1 MINRLKLSAYSQ
13 KQTKMKTAYIVKA
26 YRTAVGKAP
35 KGVFRFKR
43 ADELAAETIQYMM
56 KELPEFDKKRIDDV
70 IVGNAM
76 PEGSQGLNMARLIS
90 LMGLDVIDVPGVTVN
105 RFCSSG
111 IETIGMAV
119 AKIQAGMGD
128 CIIAGGAES
137 MSSVPMTGFK
147 PELNYDTVVKSG
159 HEDYYWGMGNTAEAV
174 ANEYKISREDQDE
187 FAYNSHMKAL
197 RALAEDRFQDQIV
210 PIDVE
215 QTYIDANGK
224 KATKSYTVNK
234 DEGPRAGTSKEALAK
249 LRAVFAAGGSVT
261 AGNSSQMSDG
271 AAFVMVMSE
280 EMVKELNIEPIARMV
295 NYAAAGVPPRIMGIG
310 PVAAIPKALK
320 QAGLKQNDI
329 ELIELNEAFASQS
342 LAVIREL
349 GLDPDIINVNGGAIA
364 LGHPLGCTG
373 GKLSVQLFDEMRK
386 RDMSGKYGMVTMC
399 VGTGQGAAGIYEF
412 LK

>member
-1 MINRLKLSAYSQ
+1 
-13 KQTKMKTAYIVKA
+13 MKTAYIVKG

-35 KGVFRFKR
+35 KGLFRFKR
-43 ADELAAETIQYMM
+43 TDELAAETIQHMM
-56 KELPEFDKKRIDDV
+56 KELPELDVKRIDDV

-90 LMGLDVIDVPGVTVN
+90 LMGLNSVDVPGVTVN

-111 IETIGMAV
+111 VETIAMAT
-119 AKIQAGMGD
+119 AKIQAGMAD

-137 MSSVPMTGFK
+137 MSAVPMTGYK
-147 PELNYDTVVKSG
+147 PELNYNTVKQG

-174 ANEYKISREDQDE
+174 ANQFKVSRQDQDE
-187 FAYNSHMKAL
+187 FAYHSHMKAL
-197 RALAEDRFQDQIV
+197 KAQAENRFQEQIAPITVDQI
-210 PIDVE
+210 
-215 QTYIDANGK
+215 YLDASGK
-224 KATKSYTVNK
+224 KATKTYTVTK

-295 NYAAAGVPPRIMGIG
+295 NYAAAGVEPRIMGIG

-329 ELIELNEAFASQS
+329 DLIELNEAFASQS

-349 GLDPDIINVNGGAIA
+349 DLNKEIINVNGGAIA

-373 GKLSVQLFDEMRK
+373 AKLSVQLFDEMRK
-386 RDMSGKYGMVTMC
+386 RNMKNKYGMVTMC
-399 VGTGQGAAGIYEF
+399 VGTGQGAAGIFEF
-412 LK
+412 LN

>member
-1 MINRLKLSAYSQ
+1 
-13 KQTKMKTAYIVKA
+13 
-26 YRTAVGKAP
+26 
-35 KGVFRFKR
+35 
-43 ADELAAETIQYMM
+43 M
-56 KELPEFDKKRIDDV
+56 KEVPDFDKKRIDDV

-90 LMGLDVIDVPGVTVN
+90 LMGLDIIDVPGVTVN

-111 IETIGMAV
+111 IETIGMAT
-119 AKIQAGMGD
+119 AKIQSGMAD

-137 MSSVPMTGFK
+137 MSSVPMTGYRS
-147 PELNYDTVVKSG
+147 ELNYDLVNSG

-174 ANEYKISREDQDE
+174 ANEYKVSRKDQDE

-197 RALAEDRFQDQIV
+197 KAQAEDRFQDQIA
-210 PIDVE
+210 PIEVE
-215 QTYIDANGK
+215 QTYLDANGK
-224 KATKSYTVNK
+224 KAKKKYTVTK
-234 DEGPRAGTSKEALAK
+234 DEGPRKGTSVEVLNK

-271 AAFVMVMSE
+271 AAFVLIMSE
-280 EMVKELNIEPIARMV
+280 DMVKELNIKPIARMV

-310 PVAAIPKALK
+310 PVAAIPKVLK

-342 LAVIREL
+342 LAVMREL
-349 GLDPDIINVNGGAIA
+349 DLNQDIVNVNGGAIA

-373 GKLSVQLFDEMRK
+373 AKLSVQLFDEMRK
-386 RDMSGKYGMVTMC
+386 RDMQGKYGMVTMC
-399 VGTGQGAAGIYEF
+399 VGTGQGAAGVFEF
-412 LK
+412 LN

>member
-1 MINRLKLSAYSQ
+1 
-13 KQTKMKTAYIVKA
+13 MKTAYIVKG

-35 KGVFRFKR
+35 KGLFRFKR
-43 ADELAAETIQYMM
+43 TDELAAETIQHMM
-56 KELPEFDKKRIDDV
+56 KELPELDVKRIDDV

-90 LMGLDVIDVPGVTVN
+90 LMGLNSVDVPGVTVN

-111 IETIGMAV
+111 VETIAMAT
-119 AKIQAGMGD
+119 AKIQAGMAD

-137 MSSVPMTGFK
+137 MSAVPMTGYK
-147 PELNYDTVVKSG
+147 PELNYNTVKQG

-174 ANEYKISREDQDE
+174 ANQFKVSRQDQDE
-187 FAYNSHMKAL
+187 FAYHSHMKAL
-197 RALAEDRFQDQIV
+197 KAQAENRFQEQIAPITVDQIFL
-210 PIDVE
+210 
-215 QTYIDANGK
+215 DANGK
-224 KATKSYTVNK
+224 KATKTYTVTK

-280 EMVKELNIEPIARMV
+280 DMVKELNIEPIARMV
-295 NYAAAGVPPRIMGIG
+295 NYAAAGVEPRIMGIG

-320 QAGLKQNDI
+320 QAGLQQNDI
-329 ELIELNEAFASQS
+329 DLIELNEAFASQS

-349 GLDPDIINVNGGAIA
+349 DLNKEIINVNGGAIA

-373 GKLSVQLFDEMRK
+373 AKLSVQLFDEMRK
-386 RDMSGKYGMVTMC
+386 RNMKNKYGMVTMC
-399 VGTGQGAAGIYEF
+399 VGTGQGAAGIFEF
-412 LK
+412 LN